1 MGILKLMA
9 KPKFWRRKMRVSLNI
24 NKASLELVIIKM
36 LPGQIIMLPFN
47 LLMIAIGIFIS
58 SVKTRGAGV
67 KLKQRQTN

>member
-1 MGILKLMA
+1 MGILKLMT

-24 NKASLELVIIKM
+24 NKASLEIVIIKM

-58 SVKTRGAGV
+58 SVKTRGARV